1 MKTMKLSVK
10 QRESIA
16 FLLMIAGLMIS
27 FMRGGNDM
35 LMMGIGAALTFVSIV
50 LYILLVRCPY
60 CGAWLGKM
68 GENNCCRK
76 CGEKIDDNMKY

>member
-35 LMMGIGAALTFVSIV
+35 LMIQDIASGIQRVRGAVEDGRVSMESLDQSV
-50 LYILLVRCPY
+50 LRVLKWKHKLGLL
-60 CGAWLGKM
+60 
-68 GENNCCRK
+68 
-76 CGEKIDDNMKY
+76 